1 MKAVTFSQAGSAE
14 VLHIQ
19 EVPQPSISAQE
30 ILIQVAA
37 TALNRA
43 DIMQRQGMY
52 PPPPGASD
60 LLGLEVAGT
69 VVKCGPQAK
78 RFKEGDEVMA
88 LLPGGG
94 YAEYVNIDE
103 GLAMPVPKGITLMEA
118 AAIPEVFLTA
128 FQALHWLGRISKGN
142 KVLIHA
148 GGSGVGTAA
157 IQLAKLMEAKIFTTA
172 SAPKLPA
179 CEQLGAH
186 HLIDYKSQSFEEVV
200 ATITE
205 GKGVD
210 IIMDFIAAPYFLPNL
225 KSLGMDGRLIILA
238 LMGGLTVDS
247 FNMLPILSKRIQI
260 IGTTLRSRSLTYK
273 RELVADFSNKIL
285 PAFEEGSLKTVID
298 SYFPLEKVQEA
309 HTYMEGNKNTG
320 KIILTLADS

>member
-1 MKAVTFSQAGSAE
+1 MKAVTFSQPGSAE
-14 VLHIQ
+14 VLQIQ
-19 EVPQPSISAQE
+19 DVPQPSISEQE
-30 ILIQVAA
+30 ILVQVAA

-60 LLGLEVAGT
+60 ILGLEVAGT
-69 VVKCGPQAK
+69 VVKCDPQAK

-103 GLAMPVPKGITLMEA
+103 GLAMPIPKGISLQEA

-128 FQALHWLGRISKGN
+128 FQALHWLGKMSKGD

-157 IQLAKLMEAKIFTTA
+157 IQLARLMKAEIFTTA
-172 SAPKLPA
+172 SAPKLAA

-186 HLIDYKSQSFEEVV
+186 HLIDYQSKSFEEVV
-200 ATITE
+200 AKATE

-210 IIMDFIAAPYFLPNL
+210 IILDFIAAPYLLPNL
-225 KSLGMDGRLIILA
+225 NSLGMDGRLILLA
-238 LMGGLTVDS
+238 LMGGIKVDS
-247 FNMLPILSKRIQI
+247 FNMLPILRKRIQL
-260 IGTTLRSRSLTYK
+260 IGTTLRARSLTYK
-273 RELVADFSNKIL
+273 RELVADFSEKIL

-320 KIILTLADS
+320 KIILTLTDS